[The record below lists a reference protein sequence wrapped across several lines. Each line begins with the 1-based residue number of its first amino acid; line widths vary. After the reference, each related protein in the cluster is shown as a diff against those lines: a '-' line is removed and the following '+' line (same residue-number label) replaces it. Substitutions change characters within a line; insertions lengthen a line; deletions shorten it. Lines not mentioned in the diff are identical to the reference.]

1 MSLWDTLF
9 QHLKVKIEEACCSS
23 IFCQLKGANVVSKS
37 AYLEAVK
44 WPQTSGISK
53 CVIQN
58 YVVLEQWLR
67 GAEATLRRYHMSKGK
82 EKPQQNGRRGEAAFR
97 IKPHT
102 CQRHSEG
109 SNISCAHQD
118 PEIPQRLRQNCVW
131 VSLERYRSAVDCFR
145 SSGSGWSRPGY
156 GISPL
161 GRGHHWPYHRAARIY
176 TVWGNRL
183 LEGTNRNF
191 CAPGPRRKEQWPHK
205 RLTQTCP
212 WVSGSLWLEVW
223 LGGGLLQ
230 GWRHWVQ
237 QCVHETFWR
246 RSPLSSLTPP

>member
-1 MSLWDTLF
+1 MFSLTKHFWMSLWGILF

-82 EKPQQNGRRGEAAFR
+82 EKPQQNGRRGEIAFR
-97 IKPHT
+97 IKTHT

-109 SNISCAHQD
+109 SNKTLCTPGNPTETEPDLPLSAWVS
-118 PEIPQRLRQNCVW
+118 PAEVW
-131 VSLERYRSAVDCFR
+131 VSS
-145 SSGSGWSRPGY
+145 
-156 GISPL
+156 
-161 GRGHHWPYHRAARIY
+161 
-176 TVWGNRL
+176 
-183 LEGTNRNF
+183 
-191 CAPGPRRKEQWPHK
+191 
-205 RLTQTCP
+205 
-212 WVSGSLWLEVW
+212 
-223 LGGGLLQ
+223 GLLQ
-230 GWRHWVQ
+230 GQRLWVQ
-237 QCVHETFWR
+237 
-246 RSPLSSLTPP
+246 

>member
-37 AYLEAVK
+37 AYLEAVR

-161 GRGHHWPYHRAARIY
+161 GRGHH
-176 TVWGNRL
+176 
-183 LEGTNRNF
+183 
-191 CAPGPRRKEQWPHK
+191 
-205 RLTQTCP
+205 
-212 WVSGSLWLEVW
+212 
-223 LGGGLLQ
+223 
-230 GWRHWVQ
+230 
-237 QCVHETFWR
+237 
-246 RSPLSSLTPP
+246 

>member
-1 MSLWDTLF
+1 MSLWGILF

-82 EKPQQNGRRGEAAFR
+82 EKPQQNGRRGEIAFR
-97 IKPHT
+97 IKSHT
-102 CQRHSEG
+102 RQRCLEG
-109 SNISCAHQD
+109 SNLMCTRT
-118 PEIPQRLRQNCVW
+118 QRPHRDWDRTVFECLLR
-131 VSLERYRSAVDCFR
+131 RYGSAVDCWKGR
-145 SSGSGWSRPGY
+145 GSGCSRPGY

-161 GRGHHWPYHRAARIY
+161 GGGHH
-176 TVWGNRL
+176 
-183 LEGTNRNF
+183 
-191 CAPGPRRKEQWPHK
+191 
-205 RLTQTCP
+205 
-212 WVSGSLWLEVW
+212 
-223 LGGGLLQ
+223 
-230 GWRHWVQ
+230 
-237 QCVHETFWR
+237 
-246 RSPLSSLTPP
+246 

>member
-118 PEIPQRLRQNCVW
+118 PEIPQRLRQNCVGMSP
-131 VSLERYRSAVDCFR
+131 VEVQA
-145 SSGSGWSRPGY
+145 SSGLPQGQGLWVPQT
-156 GISPL
+156 
-161 GRGHHWPYHRAARIY
+161 W
-176 TVWGNRL
+176 VW
-183 LEGTNRNF
+183 
-191 CAPGPRRKEQWPHK
+191 HK
-205 RLTQTCP
+205 H
-212 WVSGSLWLEVW
+212 S
-223 LGGGLLQ
+223 
-230 GWRHWVQ
+230 
-237 QCVHETFWR
+237 WR
-246 RSPLSSLTPP
+246 RLPLTPA